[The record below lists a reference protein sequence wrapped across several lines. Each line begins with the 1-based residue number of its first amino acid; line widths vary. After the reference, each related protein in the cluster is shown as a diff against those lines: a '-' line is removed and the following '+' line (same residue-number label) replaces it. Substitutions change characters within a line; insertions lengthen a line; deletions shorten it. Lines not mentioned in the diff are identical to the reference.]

1 MYTEEY
7 SFAFPKQEKD
17 SAHEIGQAF
26 YNKAWEISYL
36 ADEETGQIKN
46 VMKIDGPID
55 IMHEINRLE
64 QLLRCYDYRMVQ
76 AAYNVAMLQLEAT
89 GAFDPL
95 TPEEQLDAI
104 CADWQELQE
113 VEEEE
118 PQD

>member
-17 SAHEIGQAF
+17 NAYEIGQAF

-36 ADEETGQIKN
+36 AKEETGQIEN
-46 VMKIDGPID
+46 PMQIEGPIY

-76 AAYNVAMLQLEAT
+76 AAYNVAMLQLEAK
-89 GAFDPL
+89 GAFDSP
-95 TPEEQLDAI
+95 TPEEQLDAL
-104 CADWQELQE
+104 CEELQE